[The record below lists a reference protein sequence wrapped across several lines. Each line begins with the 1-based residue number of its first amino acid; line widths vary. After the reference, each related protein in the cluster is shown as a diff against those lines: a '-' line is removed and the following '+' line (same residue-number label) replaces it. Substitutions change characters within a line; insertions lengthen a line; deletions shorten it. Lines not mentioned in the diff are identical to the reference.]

1 MKQSDKD
8 LILKITKLC
17 LDSTCDT
24 FHPFIDFSPHV
35 NSICVAVH
43 MDGWNGKDKAIYLQA
58 YYPPTSKTLQSVH
71 DDLVGLIKT
80 HTFNYSPEQL
90 QKTEAEKKQVLINSL
105 KKQLNE
111 LEHQ

>member
-58 YYPPTSKTLQSVH
+58 YYPPTSKNLQSVH

-80 HTFNYSPEQL
+80 HDFNYSSEQL
-90 QKTEAEKKQVLINSL
+90 EKTASERKAIKIATLKQEIA
-105 KKQLNE
+105 E
-111 LEHQ
+111 LEK